1 MAQPSRPTEQAR
13 TSEQDE
19 VLIFGNASALNA
31 MIQRSSGAAAGR
43 QAGRIEVGSRTS
55 RYAEIVQA
63 DDVASLE

>member
-1 MAQPSRPTEQAR
+1 MAQPYEAHRPTEQD
-13 TSEQDE
+13 DE
-19 VLIFGNASALNA
+19 GEFLILETQVALNA